1 MTVSQTDMVTL
12 PDRAE
17 SEGGEK
23 ASLSSTD
30 IGRERGR
37 ERGREGERQ
46 GERRGERRVI
56 LTKRIIQ
63 SS

>member
-37 ERGREGERQ
+37 EREAGRERDRERDGERD
-46 GERRGERRVI
+46 V
-56 LTKRIIQ
+56 
-63 SS
+63 

>member
-37 ERGREGERQ
+37 EREAGRERDRER
-46 GERRGERRVI
+46 ETCDIDEEDNSI
-56 LTKRIIQ
+56 KLI
-63 SS
+63 